1 MDRQH
6 ALEIFVAVADTG
18 SFAAAARQLR
28 ISPPAVTRAV
38 AFLED
43 RIGVSLFNRTT
54 RTVTITEPGRIY
66 LQTVRRTL
74 QDLEEAGKAAA
85 GETAVARGHL
95 TITAPVTFGRL
106 HLAPLLAAFM
116 REHRQVTA
124 TLLLLDRVTHLVEEG
139 IDIAARIASLP
150 DSATIVRR
158 VGEVR
163 RVLVASPDYLARVGA
178 PTHPDDLKRHDMVSF
193 TGLLPNRE
201 WRFASEGRSL
211 SVAIEPRLTI
221 NDAVS
226 AIDLAEQGGGI
237 TLALSYM
244 VAARLRQGTLRRVL
258 EPFEPPPVPVQL
270 CYPDT
275 RIVPTRLRA
284 FIDYAAPRL
293 QQRLEDLR

>member
-43 RIGVSLFNRTT
+43 RISVSLFNRTT
-54 RTVTITEPGRIY
+54 RTVTITEPGRLY
-66 LQTVRRTL
+66 LQTVRRAL
-74 QDLEEAGKAAA
+74 QDMDEAEKAAA
-85 GETAVARGHL
+85 GETAIARGHL

-106 HLAPLLAAFM
+106 HLAPVLAAFL

-124 TLLLLDRVTHLVEEG
+124 TLLLLDRVTHLIEEG

-163 RVLVASPDYLARVGA
+163 RVLVASPDYLARAGT
-178 PTHPDDLKRHDMVSF
+178 PTHPDDLKQHDMVAF

-201 WRFASEGRSL
+201 WRFASDTRSI
-211 SVAIEPRLTI
+211 SVAIDPRLTI
-221 NDAVS
+221 DDAAA
-226 AIDLAEQGGGI
+226 AIDLAESGDGI

-244 VAARLRQGTLRRVL
+244 VASRLRQGTLRRVL
-258 EPFEPPPVPVQL
+258 ESFEPPPVPVQL
-270 CYPDT
+270 CYPDA

-284 FIDYAAPRL
+284 FIDFAAPRL
-293 QQRLEDLR
+293 HQRLEDL

>member
-6 ALEIFVAVADTG
+6 ALEIFIAVADTG

-28 ISPPAVTRAV
+28 ISPTAVTRAV

-54 RTVTITEPGRIY
+54 RSVTITEPGRLY
-66 LQTVRRTL
+66 LQTVRRAL
-74 QDLEEAGKAAA
+74 QEMDEAEKAAA
-85 GETAVARGHL
+85 GETAIARGHL
-95 TITAPVTFGRL
+95 TLTAPVAFGRM
-106 HLAPLLAAFM
+106 HLAPVLAAFL

-124 TLLLLDRVTHLVEEG
+124 TLLLLDRVTHLIEEG
-139 IDIAARIASLP
+139 IDVAARIASLP

-158 VGEVR
+158 VGEVG
-163 RVLVASPDYLARVGA
+163 RVLVASPDYLARAGT
-178 PTHPDDLKRHDMVSF
+178 PTQPEDLKQHDMVAF

-201 WRFASEGRSL
+201 WRFAQEGRSI
-211 SVAIEPRLTI
+211 SIAIEPRLTI
-221 NDAVS
+221 NDAAA

-244 VAARLRQGTLRRVL
+244 VASRLRQGTLRRVL
-258 EPFEPPPVPVQL
+258 EPFEPPAVPVQL

-284 FIDYAAPRL
+284 FIDFAAPRL
-293 QQRLEDLR
+293 QQRLEGCR

>member
-18 SFAAAARQLR
+18 SFAGAARQLR

-43 RIGVSLFNRTT
+43 RISVSLFNRTT
-54 RTVTITEPGRIY
+54 RTVTITEPGRLY
-66 LQTVRRTL
+66 LQTVRRAL
-74 QDLEEAGKAAA
+74 QDMDEAEKAAA
-85 GETAVARGHL
+85 GETAIARGHL

-106 HLAPLLAAFM
+106 HLAPVLAAFL

-124 TLLLLDRVTHLVEEG
+124 TLLLLDRVTHLIEEG

-163 RVLVASPDYLARVGA
+163 RVLVASPDYLARAGT
-178 PTHPDDLKRHDMVSF
+178 PTHPDDLKQHDMVAF

-201 WRFASEGRSL
+201 WRFASDTRSI
-211 SVAIEPRLTI
+211 SVAIDPRLTI
-221 NDAVS
+221 DDAAA
-226 AIDLAEQGGGI
+226 AIDLAESGDGI

-244 VAARLRQGTLRRVL
+244 VASRLRQGTLRRVL
-258 EPFEPPPVPVQL
+258 ESFEPPPVPVQL
-270 CYPDT
+270 CYPDA

-284 FIDYAAPRL
+284 FIDFAAPRL
-293 QQRLEDLR
+293 HQRLEDL